1 MAEFS
6 TRTIVPADGVKLPAV
21 NENLANPSGNMTLSS
36 LKSYVLGTLPT
47 EVQTNTEDIGE
58 NTSDIEGI
66 RGSSQAFDATAA
78 YSAGDYCIYE
88 NVLYRFTSAKSAGA
102 WDSTIVTVVDLPT
115 LDGAITSL
123 ISLIWTNPNP
133 TSDFPAGDINIDLSP
148 YKLVVILCGEY
159 KAATR
164 HQLTVGICPVGE
176 SCTVFAPY
184 ISYDSAYDSIRNYT
198 ARHISTTTS
207 KITVGNTYSD
217 TSGVHN
223 YGNCL
228 PLFIYGIK

>member
-47 EVQTNTEDIGE
+47 DVQTNTEDIGE

-102 WDSTIVTVVDLPT
+102 WDSAIVAVVDLPT

-123 ISLIWTNPNP
+123 SNQL
-133 TSDFPAGDINIDLSP
+133 GDYDASALS
-148 YKLVVILCGEY
+148 
-159 KAATR
+159 
-164 HQLTVGICPVGE
+164 
-176 SCTVFAPY
+176 
-184 ISYDSAYDSIRNYT
+184 DSIFTYFKNGIEGGIIPLATNGGMVGYDMGGPLGFAIYQVFQSASKLYGTALLLSYSEANKMILTRVAGSNWT
-198 ARHISTTTS
+198 ARYIL
-207 KITVGNTYSD
+207 KK
-217 TSGVHN
+217 
-223 YGNCL
+223 
-228 PLFIYGIK
+228 PE

>member
-47 EVQTNTEDIGE
+47 DVQTNTEDIGE

-102 WDSTIVTVVDLPT
+102 WDSTIVSVVDLPT

-123 ISLIWTNPNP
+123 MSLLWTNPNP
-133 TSDFPAGDINIDLSP
+133 SSSFAPQTIPLDLSS
-148 YKLVVILCGEY
+148 YKVVFIVTDGGSGFCNVASTGRTISIIEAFLNTIFRTRQFTVNSNGVT
-159 KAATR
+159 ATNGGYYAGSF
-164 HQLTVGICPVGE
+164 T
-176 SCTVFAPY
+176 F
-184 ISYDSAYDSIRNYT
+184 
-198 ARHISTTTS
+198 
-207 KITVGNTYSD
+207 NTNNEHAKPQY
-217 TSGVHN
+217 
-223 YGNCL
+223 
-228 PLFIYGIK
+228 IYGIK